1 MKELEALVARLDVP
15 VVPVIYYI
23 VCPGCDAPH
32 LESDSH
38 KGFCSFRCF
47 CETSS
52 IDREDG

>member
-1 MKELEALVARLDVP
+1 MKELESLLARLDVP
-15 VVPVIYYI
+15 VVPVVYYI
-23 VCPGCDAPH
+23 VCPGCDEPH
-32 LESDSH
+32 LEKDSH